1 MKIGLMILVGVFCL
15 MLTLLTFMFTLTI
28 AWVVARDV
36 RDHYTDVG
44 SGIVGT
50 LVCSMSFLIM
60 LGVDWLWATW
70 ALAPITA
77 YLN

>member
-1 MKIGLMILVGVFCL
+1 MIFVGVFCL
-15 MLTLLTFMFTLTI
+15 MLTLMTLMFVLAI

-36 RDHYTDVG
+36 RAHYTDVG

-50 LVCSMSFLIM
+50 LIFFMSFLIM
-60 LGVDWLWATW
+60 LGVDWLWASW
-70 ALAPITA
+70 AWAPITA

>member
-1 MKIGLMILVGVFCL
+1 MKIGLMIFAGVFC
-15 MLTLLTFMFTLTI
+15 MILTLLTLMFTLTI

-50 LVCSMSFLIM
+50 LVCSVSFLIM
-60 LGVDWLWATW
+60 LAVDWLWATW
-70 ALAPITA
+70 AWAPLTA

>member
-1 MKIGLMILVGVFCL
+1 MIFVGVFCL
-15 MLTLLTFMFTLTI
+15 MLTLLTFMFTLTT

-50 LVCSMSFLIM
+50 LVCSVSFLIM
-60 LGVDWLWATW
+60 LGVDWLWAAW
-70 ALAPITA
+70 AWAPITA